1 MRDASHCLE
10 SRLSHANHNHQ
21 PSVPS
26 DLARAFAIGVGLN
39 VGFVVLEAAAGLWTH
54 SLALLADAGHN
65 LSDVLALLLA
75 WGAATL
81 STRRPNARFTFGLRS
96 STVLVALVN
105 ALLLLVACGAIAWEA
120 VGRLREPIA
129 VAGSAVVV
137 VAAFG
142 VVINAATALLFLRR
156 QKNDLNVRGAYLHMA
171 ADALVSLGVVG
182 AGLAMLAT
190 GWTWLDPVVSLAVV
204 AVILASTWGLA
215 RDALGLALQAVPTG
229 IDPAAVRTF
238 LAARPGVAN
247 VHDLH
252 IWGMSTTENALSAHL
267 VIPGDP
273 PGDGFLAETTQELAR
288 RFGIGHATL
297 QVEQGDPAHP
307 CALEPDHVV

>member
-1 MRDASHCLE
+1 
-10 SRLSHANHNHQ
+10 
-21 PSVPS
+21 
-26 DLARAFAIGVGLN
+26 
-39 VGFVVLEAAAGLWTH
+39 VVIEAGAGLWSN

-81 STRRPNARFTFGLRS
+81 AAKRPSARFTFGLKS

-105 ALLLLVACGAIAWEA
+105 ALLLLAACGAIAWEA
-120 VGRLREPIA
+120 IGRLQAPEPVFGPVMI
-129 VAGSAVVV
+129 V

-142 VVINAATALLFLRR
+142 VAINAGTALLFLPR
-156 QKNDLNVRGAYLHMA
+156 QKHDLNVRGAFLHMA
-171 ADALVSLGVVG
+171 ADALVSLGVVI
-182 AGLAMLAT
+182 AGVALWIT

-204 AVILASTWGLA
+204 GAIFASTWGLA
-215 RDALGLALQAVPTG
+215 RDSLDLALHAVPAG
-229 IDPAAVRTF
+229 IDPTEVRAF
-238 LAARPGVAN
+238 LAARPGVAD

-267 VIPGDP
+267 VIPDGH
-273 PGDGFLAETTQELAR
+273 PGDRFLAEIAQALEQ
-288 RFGIGHATL
+288 RFRIGHATL
-297 QVEQGDPAHP
+297 QIEHGDPAHP